1 MIAKKNFNPKIQVL
15 HEFRGVWSL
24 FTVKLKRLEDI

>member
-1 MIAKKNFNPKIQVL
+1 MIAKNGNPKNQEL
-15 HEFRGVWSL
+15 QEFRGVWSL